1 MRINNMQKRKANNEL
16 RDWRDIQFF
25 LAVART
31 GSYSSAARSLRT
43 NQSTVGRR
51 IQRLEESLGTKLFDR
66 YSHGMR
72 LTPAGEL
79 MFSEAA
85 DMESSAAH
93 IERHITGFDEEL
105 TGIVKISSTEG
116 LATYWL
122 APRMAA
128 FQREHPA
135 ILIETVCKDRVVD
148 LGMREAD
155 IAIRYVQ
162 PDEPRLVA
170 KKVGILKLFLFAA
183 PRYIQYF
190 GEPQTYEDLF
200 RHRLVDHTALHLN
213 PAWTPWTELVNKH
226 PAVAFRSN
234 STSAVVAA
242 IRIGMGI
249 GLLPVYTEEVVPEF
263 VRLRVD
269 LECEAEIWLVSHEET
284 NRCAR
289 IRLVIDHLSRLFEHD
304 RSEWFSGKPRAA

>member
-1 MRINNMQKRKANNEL
+1 MQKRKANNEL
-16 RDWRDIQFF
+16 RDWQDIQFF
-25 LAVART
+25 LAVARS
-31 GSYSSAARSLRT
+31 GSFSKAARSLRT

-51 IQRLEESLGTKLFDR
+51 IQRLEDSLGAKLFDR

-72 LTPAGEL
+72 LTPAGEI
-79 MFSEAA
+79 MFAEAA

-93 IERHITGFDEEL
+93 IERHISGLDDEL
-105 TGIVKISSTEG
+105 TGVVKISSTEG

-122 APRMAA
+122 APRIVT

-155 IAIRYVQ
+155 IAIRYVR

-170 KKVGILKLFLFAA
+170 KKVGVLKLYMFAA
-183 PRYIQYF
+183 PRYIQMF
-190 GEPQTYEDLF
+190 GEPQTVEDLF
-200 RHRLVDHTALHLN
+200 RHRLVDHTPLHLN
-213 PAWTPWTELVNKH
+213 ASWSAWSDLVNKH

-234 STSAVVAA
+234 STSAVVSA

-249 GLLPVYTEEVVPEF
+249 GLLPGYTVEVVPEF
-263 VRLRVD
+263 VRLRID
-269 LECEAEIWLVSHEET
+269 LGCEAEIWLVSHEET
-284 NRCAR
+284 NCSAR
-289 IRLVIDHLSRLFEHD
+289 IRVVINHLTDLFEED
-304 RSEWFSGKPRAA
+304 RIDWFSDKPRAA